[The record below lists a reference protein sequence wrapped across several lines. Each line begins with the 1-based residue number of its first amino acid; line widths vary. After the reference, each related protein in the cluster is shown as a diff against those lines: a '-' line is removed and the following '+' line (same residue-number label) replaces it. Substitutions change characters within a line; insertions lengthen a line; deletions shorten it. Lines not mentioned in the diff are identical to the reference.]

1 VKRKSRGLP
10 CAAELTLGFTPPLPG
25 KHSVDDTQLAKEL
38 LQLGLPKGAVPRATR
53 VFCFLQP
60 LVFSVGG

>member
-1 VKRKSRGLP
+1 
-10 CAAELTLGFTPPLPG
+10 
-25 KHSVDDTQLAKEL
+25 VDDTQLAKEL